1 MDNYDPNTG
10 EVLGDDEAGGEYARN
25 VIAADGNPQPKRSG
39 MISDVIRMAEEG
51 QFNLDASEAMGK
63 LTRNDAAPRQA
74 EQGRRRTGRITV
86 ELDFMLANGFI
97 IMTPKCKLK
106 EPEFK
111 RGGTALFIG
120 AGGTLGVNPP
130 GQRALFGEQRAVR
143 EVAEPRE
150 VREA

>member
-1 MDNYDPNTG
+1 MDNHDSVTG
-10 EVLGDDEAGGEYARN
+10 EVLDDEVAGGEYARN

-39 MISDVIRMAEEG
+39 LIADVIRMAEEG
-51 QFNLDASEAMGK
+51 QFNLDASEQMGK
-63 LTRNDAAPRQA
+63 LLETMQRHAKQNK
-74 EQGRRRTGRITV
+74 GVSKGRITL
-86 ELDFMLANGFI
+86 ELDFMLANGFV

-130 GQRALFGEQRAVR
+130 NQRALFGEQPRPVR
-143 EVAEPRE
+143 EIEEARE